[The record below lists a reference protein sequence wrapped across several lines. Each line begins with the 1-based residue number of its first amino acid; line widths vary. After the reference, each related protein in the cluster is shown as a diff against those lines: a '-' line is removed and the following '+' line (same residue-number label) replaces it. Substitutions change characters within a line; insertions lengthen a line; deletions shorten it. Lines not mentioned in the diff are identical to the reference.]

1 MALARDAAAAHAMWS
16 WLEGEVAKVRLR
28 PRRFRWADATHGPV
42 EFHAPVQVQ
51 ASHQIVQ
58 NPTISPSKSW

>member
-1 MALARDAAAAHAMWS
+1 MAMALARDAAAAHAMWS

-42 EFHAPVQVQ
+42 EFHAPG
-51 ASHQIVQ
+51 ASA
-58 NPTISPSKSW
+58 S